1 MKNTLKIY
9 FGIPTSFN
17 TETPRTHPKLKPIL
31 LMSQYLAKYI
41 PPWGAKSFI
50 IPASSRSRYKEKP
63 VNCKFCS
70 RTTRRNGRSNY
81 FRLQH
86 RIQIA
91 GFWSAFLA
99 ISRHTRLR
107 SAPIERLIRPF
118 FSLPSGAHFR
128 EEIPTAQPSDGIS
141 ATSCTRSL
149 FFFPPPGRRYFT
161 ARRELLP
168 SSFLIRI
175 SVESG

>member
-1 MKNTLKIY
+1 M
-9 FGIPTSFN
+9 
-17 TETPRTHPKLKPIL
+17 ETPRTHPKAEPIL
-31 LMSQYLAKYI
+31 LVSQYLVKYI
-41 PPWGAKSFI
+41 PPLGAKSFSI
-50 IPASSRSRYKEKP
+50 LASSRSRYKEKP
-63 VNCKFCS
+63 LDCKFCN
-70 RTTRRNGRSNY
+70 RTTRRNGRSNC

-107 SAPIERLIRPF
+107 SGPIERLIHPF

-141 ATSCTRSL
+141 ATSCTRSS
-149 FFFPPPGRRYFT
+149 FFPPWPPLFHGETGTSPVKFLNPDQRGKRLTVSSVF
-161 ARRELLP
+161 ARDGTLVIP
-168 SSFLIRI
+168 A
-175 SVESG
+175 